1 MIKAFYTVRPFDA
14 LVKNEAGTFE
24 DDTKAYPIY
33 AGSLITVINAG
44 GEHDPN
50 WLVRWDKETAS
61 VPEFGERL
69 FRYILNKY
77 DYEFNEI
84 SVVMRHKVITNHKSL
99 YGLTERIANDE
110 PIDFDCYDFFVYS
123 VIGHGRVSN
132 LPMVKGVSVDNE
144 WELLEHFQELA
155 ASTEHEEYNKGPI
168 GLWISQ
174 MQYSD
179 GYTHWYRL
187 MIRRAIKGRIDK
199 VDLRHKQ
206 VTLRLADGTEFRP
219 MSSRGGWID
228 AWLEFIPSAESVLG
242 AELIIEYT
250 QSFKGRTYEN
260 GKEQQHIS
268 AYRTKV
274 LYFEDLEPS
283 IEKQNLT
290 NHQAMKMLEK
300 GLLMFQ

>member
-1 MIKAFYTVRPFDA
+1 
-14 LVKNEAGTFE
+14 
-24 DDTKAYPIY
+24 
-33 AGSLITVINAG
+33 
-44 GEHDPN
+44 
-50 WLVRWDKETAS
+50 
-61 VPEFGERL
+61 
-69 FRYILNKY
+69 
-77 DYEFNEI
+77 
-84 SVVMRHKVITNHKSL
+84 
-99 YGLTERIANDE
+99 
-110 PIDFDCYDFFVYS
+110 
-123 VIGHGRVSN
+123 
-132 LPMVKGVSVDNE
+132 
-144 WELLEHFQELA
+144 
-155 ASTEHEEYNKGPI
+155 
-168 GLWISQ
+168 
-174 MQYSD
+174 
-179 GYTHWYRL
+179 

-219 MSSRGGWID
+219 MSNRGGWID

-268 AYRTKV
+268 AYRTRV